1 MNFRERDFNTS
12 LSSLNLDDL
21 DKVSSHKNKSYESIT
36 DRSYNEVNKM
46 EINRVGNKLDCGL
59 EPLALNRKRSKPRR
73 LSGLQG
79 ANITEDNFKQSRPFL
94 PRDDSIFLLKQRTTN
109 AIPMIV
115 PLVQADSPK
124 KQESIKENP
133 LSRIQRRRKPRRFS
147 GDAVQ
152 NETRP
157 ILVRDDSVFLTKKKL
172 AGMVPGTL
180 EAPPAGVPLT
190 VAVEHV
196 PVVQAK
202 TKEDVKKIKNTRKTP
217 VRASSAKAPRL
228 TLRQK
233 QQGYV
238 RQNSCGARTA

>member
-1 MNFRERDFNTS
+1 
-12 LSSLNLDDL
+12 
-21 DKVSSHKNKSYESIT
+21 
-36 DRSYNEVNKM
+36 
-46 EINRVGNKLDCGL
+46 
-59 EPLALNRKRSKPRR
+59 
-73 LSGLQG
+73 
-79 ANITEDNFKQSRPFL
+79 
-94 PRDDSIFLLKQRTTN
+94 
-109 AIPMIV
+109 MIV

-124 KQESIKENP
+124 KQEIVNENP

-157 ILVRDDSVFLTKKKL
+157 VLVRDDSVFLTKKKL

-190 VAVEHV
+190 LEVEHV
-196 PVVQAK
+196 PAVQAK
-202 TKEDVKKIKNTRKTP
+202 TKDDVKMIKNTRKTP

-228 TLRQK
+228 TRRQK